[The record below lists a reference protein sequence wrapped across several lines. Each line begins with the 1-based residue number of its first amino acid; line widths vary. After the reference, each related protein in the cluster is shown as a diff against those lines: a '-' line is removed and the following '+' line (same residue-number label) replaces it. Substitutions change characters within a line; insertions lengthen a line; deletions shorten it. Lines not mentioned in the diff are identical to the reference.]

1 MSGKPGKPEHPPA
14 VDASRDRTSP
24 DWSRLRLWQIQPI
37 RDALV
42 LVGVVGL
49 VYLGY
54 ICSVVTVPML
64 LALAL
69 AYLFEPLV
77 ARATARF
84 KWLSRQGAA
93 VAIIVLAGALV
104 VVPVTIGAGFAVV
117 QGATLASA
125 VARNTG
131 NLIASVQGKTP
142 EERRTARAS
151 LPRSLRDVGGWLG
164 ELRTDVETYREQK
177 ERRREAEE
185 QRLNDE
191 RAAAADSGA
200 SPAPTDDAAPPAD
213 TLPPLPEVVEIPE
226 WKEQLYQGLDWSILW
241 LRNNAET
248 VARNVGQQAI
258 GTGAQA
264 IGALVAGVQR
274 MGFLLFTG
282 FLTGF
287 FFFFFCTGYGRVL
300 EFWEGLI
307 PDRKKGRVIDLVQ
320 QMDRVIA
327 GFVRGRITICAIL
340 ACYMTLAYWFIGVP
354 MPLVLGPVIG
364 LLFIVPF
371 VHIIGVPIAIVLM
384 AIEPSG
390 AAWQQHWW
398 WIVFAPLGVYLG
410 AQLLDDYVLSPTI
423 QGKATGMDTPTILF
437 ASFAGGAL
445 AGVYG
450 LLLAIPVAACIKI
463 LLKEIFWPKF
473 KAWGQGKERDFLPI
487 GRE

>member
-1 MSGKPGKPEHPPA
+1 MSGTK
-14 VDASRDRTSP
+14 RDSESKHAGP

-42 LVGVVGL
+42 LLAVVGL

-54 ICSVVTVPML
+54 VCRVVTVPML

-77 ARATARF
+77 AWATGRVS
-84 KWLSRQGAA
+84 WLSRQGAA
-93 VAIIVLAGALV
+93 VAIIVLGGALV

-117 QGATLASA
+117 QGATLVSA
-125 VARNTG
+125 VASNTG
-131 NLIASVQGKTP
+131 NLVASVQGATA
-142 EERRTARAS
+142 EERRAARAK

-164 ELRTDVETYREQK
+164 DLRTDVETYRAQK
-177 ERRREAEE
+177 ERRREAEA
-185 QRLNDE
+185 QRLMRE
-191 RAAAADSGA
+191 RAATDSGEA
-200 SPAPTDDAAPPAD
+200 EGTAPAD
-213 TLPPLPEVVEIPE
+213 TEPPLPAVIEIPE

-241 LRNNAET
+241 LRNNAES
-248 VARNVGQQAI
+248 VAKSIGQQAI

-264 IGALVAGVQR
+264 LGALVSGVQR
-274 MGFLLFTG
+274 VGFLLFTG
-282 FLTGF
+282 FLTAF

-307 PDRKKGRVIDLVQ
+307 PERKKGRVIDLVR

-327 GFVRGRITICAIL
+327 GFVRGRLTICAIL
-340 ACYMTLAYWFIGVP
+340 AVYMTLAYWFIGVP

-371 VHIIGVPIAIVLM
+371 VHVIGVPIAIVLM

-398 WIVFAPLGVYLG
+398 WIVFAPVGVYTG
-410 AQLLDDYVLSPTI
+410 AQLLDDYILSPTI

-463 LLKEIFWPKF
+463 LLKEVFWPKF

>member
-1 MSGKPGKPEHPPA
+1 MLRAMSGPR
-14 VDASRDRTSP
+14 RDNARAGETAGP
-24 DWSRLRLWQIQPI
+24 DWSRLRLWQIQPV

-42 LVGVVGL
+42 ILAVVGV

-54 ICSVVTVPML
+54 VCRVVTVPML

-77 ARATARF
+77 AWATGRVS
-84 KWLSRQGAA
+84 WLSRQGAA
-93 VAIIVLAGALV
+93 LAIILLVGALV

-117 QGATLASA
+117 QGATLAAA
-125 VARNTG
+125 VASNTG
-131 NLIASVQGKTP
+131 NLVASVQGATA
-142 EERRTARAS
+142 EERRAARAK
-151 LPRSLRDVGGWLG
+151 LPPSLRDVGEWFG

-177 ERRREAEE
+177 ERRREAEAE
-185 QRLNDE
+185 RLLRE
-191 RAAAADSGA
+191 RAAADSDRGA
-200 SPAPTDDAAPPAD
+200 GATAAEAE
-213 TLPPLPEVVEIPE
+213 PPLPEVVEIPE

-241 LRNNAET
+241 LRNNAESL
-248 VARNVGQQAI
+248 ARSIGQQAI

-264 IGALVAGVQR
+264 IGALVSGVQR
-274 MGFLLFTG
+274 VGFLLFTG
-282 FLTGF
+282 CLTAF

-307 PDRKKGRVIDLVQ
+307 PERKKGRVIDLVR

-327 GFVRGRITICAIL
+327 GFVRGRLTICAIL
-340 ACYMTLAYWFIGVP
+340 AVYMTLAYWFIGVP

-371 VHIIGVPIAIVLM
+371 VHVIGVPVAIVLM
-384 AIEPSG
+384 AIEPGG
-390 AAWQQHWW
+390 ASWQQHWW
-398 WIVFAPLGVYLG
+398 WIVFAPVGVYMG
-410 AQLLDDYVLSPTI
+410 AQLLDDYILSPTI

-463 LLKEIFWPKF
+463 LLKEVFWPRF
-473 KAWGQGKERDFLPI
+473 RAWGQGKERDFLPI

>member
-1 MSGKPGKPEHPPA
+1 MPDSPRKPVVVEPPA
-14 VDASRDRTSP
+14 PARVEKAGP

-54 ICSVVTVPML
+54 ICSIVTVPML

-77 ARATARF
+77 ARATGRL

-93 VAIIVLAGALV
+93 VAIIVLAGTLV

-142 EERRTARAS
+142 EERRAARAK
-151 LPRSLRDVGGWLG
+151 LPQSLRDVGGWLG
-164 ELRTDVETYREQK
+164 DLRTDVETYRDQK

-185 QRLNDE
+185 QRLLRLRSE
-191 RAAAADSGA
+191 ADA
-200 SPAPTDDAAPPAD
+200 ETDTAAPDDPAANQPE
-213 TLPPLPEVVEIPE
+213 PPLPEVIEIPE

-248 VARNVGQQAI
+248 VAKNVGQQAI

-307 PDRKKGRVIDLVQ
+307 PEKKKGRVIDLVG

-371 VHIIGVPIAIVLM
+371 VHVIGVPIAIVLM

-398 WIVFAPLGVYLG
+398 WIVFAPMGVYLG

-463 LLKEIFWPKF
+463 LLKEVFWPKF

>member
-1 MSGKPGKPEHPPA
+1 MSGTRRDS
-14 VDASRDRTSP
+14 DAQRAGAGP

-42 LVGVVGL
+42 VLAVVGI

-54 ICSVVTVPML
+54 VCRVVTVPML

-77 ARATARF
+77 ARATGRF
-84 KWLSRQGAA
+84 KWMSRQGAA
-93 VAIIVLAGALV
+93 VAIIVLGGALV

-117 QGATLASA
+117 QGVTLVSA
-125 VARNTG
+125 VASNTG
-131 NLIASVQGKTP
+131 NLIASVQGETA
-142 EERRTARAS
+142 EERRAARAR
-151 LPRSLRDVGGWLG
+151 LPRSLRDVGEWLID
-164 ELRTDVETYREQK
+164 LRSEVEVHRIQK
-177 ERRREAEE
+177 ERRREAEA
-185 QRLNDE
+185 QRQMRE
-191 RAAAADSGA
+191 RAAAEELAGGEA
-200 SPAPTDDAAPPAD
+200 GDAQAEPE
-213 TLPPLPEVVEIPE
+213 PPLPEVAEIAA
-226 WKEQLYQGLDWSILW
+226 WKEQLYQGLDWSIVW

-248 VARNVGQQAI
+248 LAKNAGRQAL

-264 IGALVAGVQR
+264 LGALASGVQR
-274 MGFLLFTG
+274 VGFLLFTG
-282 FLTGF
+282 LLTAF

-307 PDRKKGRVIDLVQ
+307 PERKRGRVIDLVR

-340 ACYMTLAYWFIGVP
+340 AVYMTVAYWFIGTP

-371 VHIIGVPIAIVLM
+371 VHVIGVPVAIVLM

-390 AAWQQHWW
+390 AAWQQQWW
-398 WIVFAPLGVYLG
+398 WIVFAPVGVYLG
-410 AQLLDDYVLSPTI
+410 AQMLDDYILSPTI

-463 LLKEIFWPKF
+463 LLKEVFWPKF
-473 KAWGQGKERDFLPI
+473 RAWGQGTERDFLPI